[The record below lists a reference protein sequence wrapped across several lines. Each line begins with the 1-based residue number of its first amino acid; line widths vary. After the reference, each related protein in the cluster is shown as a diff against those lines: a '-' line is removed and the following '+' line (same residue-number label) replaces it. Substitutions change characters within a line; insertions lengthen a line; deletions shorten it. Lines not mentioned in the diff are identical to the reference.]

1 MLNSPRD
8 FSHKPQTPLHRRSD
22 PFRREMR
29 LPVLIAQGVPFTL
42 VTGQIYSFRPYLQL
56 WIDRMAV
63 AGFPIAWQQ
72 SNPILR

>member
-1 MLNSPRD
+1 
-8 FSHKPQTPLHRRSD
+8 
-22 PFRREMR
+22 MR